1 MIIFSII
8 SKSLYIAVIVTGA
21 HLHQLSDL
29 HSLLDYN
36 SLPFKLSTS
45 MNVDY
50 HSPDGCTRYRQLGDQ
65 IFVTQ
70 YCNKNGDSNS
80 NAQSSATSDNS
91 STKQPFGSKN
101 DIEGLKALRALIKT
115 TKGKRNHKRNFKHKR
130 FARYHRF

>member
-1 MIIFSII
+1 MAS
-8 SKSLYIAVIVTGA
+8 GA
-21 HLHQLSDL
+21 HLHHLSDL

-50 HSPDGCTRYRQLGDQ
+50 HSPDGCMRYRQLGDR

-70 YCNKNGDSNS
+70 YCDKNGQLQD
-80 NAQSSATSDNS
+80 ADIESSATSGETVYGGESGD
-91 STKQPFGSKN
+91 G
-101 DIEGLKALRALIKT
+101 DIEGLKALRDVIKT

-130 FARYHRF
+130 FARFHRF

>member
-1 MIIFSII
+1 MKIFSSL
-8 SKSLYIAVIVTGA
+8 SKSFYIAVIVTGA
-21 HLHQLSDL
+21 HLHQFSDL
-29 HSLLDYN
+29 HSLVDYN

-70 YCNKNGDSNS
+70 YCNKNGDSDS
-80 NAQSSATSDNS
+80 TAQSSATSDNS
-91 STKQPFGSKN
+91 STKQPFGSKD
-101 DIEGLKALRALIKT
+101 DIEGLKALRALIKK
-115 TKGKRNHKRNFKHKR
+115 TKGQRNHKRNFKHKR

>member
-1 MIIFSII
+1 MKSFSII
-8 SKSLYIAVIVTGA
+8 SKSLFIATVVTGA

-29 HSLLDYN
+29 HRLVDYN

-70 YCNKNGDSNS
+70 YCDKNGDLDST
-80 NAQSSATSDNS
+80 AQSGANE
-91 STKQPFGSKN
+91 QPFDTTD

-130 FARYHRF
+130 FARFHRF

>member
-1 MIIFSII
+1 
-8 SKSLYIAVIVTGA
+8 
-21 HLHQLSDL
+21 
-29 HSLLDYN
+29 
-36 SLPFKLSTS
+36 

-70 YCNKNGDSNS
+70 YCDKNGDNDST
-80 NAQSSATSDNS
+80 APSSATSDS
-91 STKQPFGSKN
+91 SNEQPTFGSKD

-130 FARYHRF
+130 FARFHRF